1 MGPVCEECW
10 ERVPWYQG
18 PLCATCGARL
28 PTGVVCRC
36 ADRPPHLSS
45 LACAADYAGPL
56 PAIVQAFKYGGH
68 QSLAAPLA
76 HRLALHPQLHLDA
89 ADLIVAVPLHPWR
102 RVVRGFNQA
111 DRIARALG
119 RTPIS
124 MLARFHRTPPQAG
137 LTAAV
142 RRRNLRGT
150 IRLMPRLTA
159 AARERQ
165 RATLRGARVLLVDDV
180 VTTGATL
187 SACAEV
193 LREAG
198 ARDVRAAT
206 VARTPPPGHQHDTP

>member
-1 MGPVCEECW
+1 MCEACW
-10 ERVPWYQG
+10 QAVPWYEG
-18 PLCATCGARL
+18 DLCATCGARL
-28 PTGVVCRC
+28 TPGAICRC
-36 ADRPPHLSS
+36 TERPPHLSS
-45 LACAADYAGPL
+45 LASAADYAGPL

-76 HRLALHPQLHLDA
+76 ERLAFHPHLGLDDV
-89 ADLIVAVPLHPWR
+89 DLVVPVPLHPWR

-111 DRIARALG
+111 DRIARRLG
-119 RTPIS
+119 RTPTTV
-124 MLARFHRTPPQAG
+124 LARVHRTVPQAG

-150 IRLMPRLTA
+150 IRLMPCLTA
-159 AARERQ
+159 AGRARQ
-165 RATLRGARVLLVDDV
+165 RARLAGARVLLVDDV

-206 VARTPPPGHQHDTP
+206 VARTPPPGHQHDEP